1 MNSVTDKN
9 TVTAVAA
16 RHKVNSFSYRHYMI
30 KEGDDSF

>member
-16 RHKVNSFSYRHYMI
+16 RHKVNSFNY
-30 KEGDDSF
+30 